1 MTSRMERSLDAT
13 DWHILHELQ
22 SDARLSYHELGRR
35 VGLSAPATAERV
47 RRLEEA
53 SIITGYHA
61 QVNPAKVGLP
71 MTAFV
76 QLRCDHERCLLK
88 TACADDYPEVSELH
102 KLSGDYCTM
111 LKLRARSL
119 RHLEAIIERI
129 GRHGELRLLIVLS
142 SPLEGRAIA
151 REHIGEEAE
160 MNGWHRWGNQ
170 PEL

>member
-1 MTSRMERSLDAT
+1 MASRTERSLDAT
-13 DWHILHELQ
+13 DWQILRELQ
-22 SDARLSYHELGRR
+22 NDGRLSYHELGRR
-35 VGLSAPATAERV
+35 VGLSPPATAERV

-53 SIITGYHA
+53 NIIMGYQA

-71 MTAFV
+71 LTAYV
-76 QLRCDHERCLLK
+76 QLRCGHDRCLLK
-88 TACADDYPEVSELH
+88 TTGTDDYPEITELH

-129 GRHGELRLLIVLS
+129 GRHGELRLLVVLS

-151 REHIGEEAE
+151 REQLGDEGEA
-160 MNGWHRWGNQ
+160 NGWHRWGDQ
-170 PEL
+170 REQ